1 MSDDFWVSVG
11 GFKFTESHIVF
22 ALKHWEEL
30 HLWRWPPKPKPKS
43 KSASGD
49 DIEFSEYDIEPQSVK
64 TRRYKPPFSEKIT
77 DIYASIEMYCDELG
91 RDGMILLTRFSENYR
106 DDHSCDGLAEKL
118 GMATEQVREIIKN
131 SLWYISVRARGFK

>member
-1 MSDDFWVSVG
+1 MSDNFWVSVG

-30 HLWRWPPKPKPKS
+30 HLWRWPPNPDS
-43 KSASGD
+43 TSG
-49 DIEFSEYDIEPQSVK
+49 YDVEPESIK
-64 TRRYKPPFSEKIT
+64 ARRYKSPFWERIIDIT
-77 DIYASIEMYCDELG
+77 ASIEMYCDELG